1 MALPADR
8 ATAPAA
14 TQTATFPA
22 ILLALSVAFVFA
34 VAIGLFLFTW
44 PIADDFVRAVE
55 GRTHGIFGGVWI
67 EYTTWSCR
75 WAAGFVH
82 FLIAALV
89 PLTRFYGASLMA
101 ITLVSLAMLSPFIAG
116 VLGLRWRSRA
126 TLLVVAVFA
135 ALWWT
140 ESPSVNELFF
150 WRAAEVE
157 YQLGWSAAITLAF
170 AACRFDLAA
179 PPAGVMR
186 LMVLAAAVFFVSG
199 LHELAAALEVGL
211 FAAVAAAARLAT
223 GRWRP
228 AALVGLAAALIGLA
242 VVVAAPGNGAREAAV
257 GVAPALPAL
266 VGTAL
271 TQIASYVALWI
282 IDPKTLVAAGLLIAL
297 RARGAIAPQWSER
310 LNGSARWALTGL
322 FAAVLVALY
331 VVPAVAL
338 GGAVPARTLAGIH
351 LAFLCGGL
359 IVISAWSPHAAGILA
374 AWRIDSGRA
383 VRWLLVALAVTLP
396 ASRNIVAGIA
406 DLRGPAESFH
416 AFMVAR
422 DATLRGLHAAGTTS
436 AVLPV
441 IAKADFPRSYVF
453 HADIRGDDRFWI
465 NRWTARYYGLA
476 AIRSA
481 DSPDGR

>member
-14 TQTATFPA
+14 AQTATFPA

-82 FLIAALV
+82 FVIAAVL
-89 PLTRFYGASLMA
+89 PLTRFYGGSLMA
-101 ITLVSLAMLSPFIAG
+101 ITLASLAILSPFIAG
-116 VLGLRWRSRA
+116 VLGLRWRSPA
-126 TLLVVAVFA
+126 TVLVVAVFA

-150 WRAAEVE
+150 FRAAEVE
-157 YQLGWSAAITLAF
+157 YQLGWAAAIALAY
-170 AACRFDLAA
+170 AACRLDLTAV
-179 PPAGVMR
+179 PAGVVR
-186 LMVLAAAVFFVSG
+186 LAALAVAVFFVSG

-211 FAAVAAAARLAT
+211 FATVAVAARLAV

-228 AALVGLAAALIGLA
+228 AALVGLAAGLIGLA
-242 VVVAAPGNGAREAAV
+242 VVVVAPGNGAREAAV
-257 GVAPALPAL
+257 GAAPALPAL

-271 TQIASYVALWI
+271 AQITRSVALWV
-282 IDPKTLVAAGLLIAL
+282 IDPKTLAAAGLLIAL
-297 RARGAIAPQWSER
+297 RARGTIAPHWSER

-322 FAAVLVALY
+322 FAAVLIALY

-351 LAFLCGGL
+351 LVFLCGGL
-359 IVISAWSPHAAGILA
+359 IVVSVWASQAVSLLT

-422 DATLRGLHAAGTTS
+422 DSTLHRLQAAGTTT

-453 HADIRGDDRFWI
+453 HADIRGDDQFWI
-465 NRWTARYYGLA
+465 NRWTARYYGLT
-476 AIRSA
+476 AIRAAEGSA
-481 DSPDGR
+481 GR